1 MWKWLP
7 FSHHLSC
14 SKVKNVLLC
23 MLLHSM
29 DIFLEVFT
37 PRKMFVHREGDA
49 KKKSSKCT
57 TALLLVLCD
66 FSRPKG
72 IESVT
77 WKSDSYG
84 KTRALKN
91 NTKRS
96 CIMPR
101 KLTFHV
107 AFFCILNEIWE
118 SLIWSF
124 RLSNFG
130 LHLHTGCR
138 RRRKVCTIEYA
149 KYNKNCYHNI
159 FHWHFK
165 EHVH

>member
-1 MWKWLP
+1 MFCFACFFILWT
-7 FSHHLSC
+7 FSWRFSLQEKC
-14 SKVKNVLLC
+14 LCIEKEMQKRKVQNA
-23 MLLHSM
+23 
-29 DIFLEVFT
+29 
-37 PRKMFVHREGDA
+37 PP
-49 KKKSSKCT
+49 
-57 TALLLVLCD
+57 LLLVLCD